1 MGFADR
7 RFYRS
12 RRSALQSQG
21 RDVLEKGLAP
31 RFHFRLFA
39 FTPGLSWLYQSLHDF
54 GGLPA
59 LLSGA
64 ALLLMGAANSIFT
77 ALTAAAVSKVRPGPL
92 RAAAAFPAAFVFF
105 DWIRG
110 AALCSF
116 PWISFGYIQT
126 GTPFEGFAPVGGVY
140 ASELAASLALGLV
153 FATVLLRGS
162 AKRQCACIAAATA
175 LLVSGQAL
183 RAVSW
188 TAPGESLSVR
198 LVQPDL
204 PLAGLSGVEPLSQ
217 SERISRAMRLS
228 SPEGRPIADRT
239 LIIWPESVINTSIQ
253 RLMPEEASLIRLPA
267 PEKGTSL
274 VLNAFWEPHPREFR
288 NSLFLLTPGSDTQRY
303 DKRHLVPFG
312 EFVPPG
318 FHWFVHALGIPMSDQ
333 TPGGPF
339 SETALSSAAGHYRG
353 SDDLLRKLLR
363 GRAVG
368 LLEG

>member
-1 MGFADR
+1 MPLNSPP
-7 RFYRS
+7 RS
-12 RRSALQSQG
+12 RLDSSSQPCFCGEARSG
-21 RDVLEKGLAP
+21 NAP
-31 RFHFRLFA
+31 
-39 FTPGLSWLYQSLHDF
+39 
-54 GGLPA
+54 
-59 LLSGA
+59 
-64 ALLLMGAANSIFT
+64 
-77 ALTAAAVSKVRPGPL
+77 AAA
-92 RAAAAFPAAFVFF
+92 
-105 DWIRG
+105 
-110 AALCSF
+110 
-116 PWISFGYIQT
+116 
-126 GTPFEGFAPVGGVY
+126 
-140 ASELAASLALGLV
+140 
-153 FATVLLRGS
+153 
-162 AKRQCACIAAATA
+162 A

-333 TPGGPF
+333 TPGDRFQKPLYLPLQGITVAPMICYENSFGDELSDFWKDDGKSRMPNVLLVSSNLAWF
-339 SETALSSAAGHYRG
+339 SPAVQYQHLLFSRMRALETALPLISVNNNGASALISPRGVITYEAGLGPVSKDAVIRTADGGPTPYIRVG
-353 SDDLLRKLLR
+353 NAPAILLCILLFA
-363 GRAVG
+363 AVFFR
-368 LLEG
+368 ESRSKNKKTPTI